1 MYEQKK
7 EWKWK
12 IKNEM
17 EIKTCALN
25 EPTTNQIQN
34 SNFKNQRLV
43 ARHPFTTN
51 QMQML
56 FPASIIPGAPLKG
69 K

>member
-1 MYEQKK
+1 MIVNMYEQKK

-17 EIKTCALN
+17 EIKTRALN
-25 EPTTNQIQN
+25 EPKTNQIQN
-34 SNFKNQRLV
+34 PNFKNQKLV

-51 QMQML
+51 QM
-56 FPASIIPGAPLKG
+56 
-69 K
+69 